1 MGSWAWRFT
10 GVPLI
15 KEAVSMTANRKLYPS
30 KTVWEA
36 MRRERLEQV
45 GFQCELCG
53 LPDATECYNPNK
65 PHPFYQQGTPYRLYL
80 QFAHKRQYETWNRE
94 ADGVML
100 CPSCHGKFDTQFR
113 RKRSVRYP
121 SSVGLVVVWVW
132 YRGERCLAAETRY
145 FDDLLEVIAS
155 FAEGWRFE
163 VYAEVLMQ
171 VAGVGR
177 YQKEVDGVTVVQEEG
192 VCESFGLFLH
202 EVLSGV
208 VG

>member
-1 MGSWAWRFT
+1 
-10 GVPLI
+10 
-15 KEAVSMTANRKLYPS
+15 MTVNRKLYPS

-45 GFQCELCG
+45 GYRCELCG
-53 LPDATECYNPNK
+53 LPDATECYNASK
-65 PHPFYQQGTPYRLYL
+65 PHPFYRQGTPYRLYL

-100 CPSCHGKFDTQFR
+100 CPSCHGKFDTRFR

-132 YRGERCLAAETRY
+132 YRGERCLAAESRY
-145 FDDLLEVIAS
+145 FDDLFEVIAS
-155 FAEGWRFE
+155 FAAGWRFE
-163 VYAEVLMQ
+163 VCAEVLMR

-177 YQKEVDGVTVVQEEG
+177 YQKEADGVTILQEEG
-192 VCESFGLFLH
+192 VCESFGLFLQDI
-202 EVLSGV
+202 LSGE